1 MARREADLPPQC
13 SRGSGAGREQAAVDV
28 DDLAGGRGEQVAE
41 QGADHGAH
49 RGGVLGVPAEGGAF
63 VPDVVERGRSG
74 DGLLRQRVDRPGG
87 DEVGADAIRP
97 EVADT
102 DRISP

>member
-1 MARREADLPPQC
+1 M
-13 SRGSGAGREQAAVDV
+13 

-63 VPDVVERGRSG
+63 VPDVVERGRAG
-74 DGLLRQRVDRPGG
+74 DGLLRQRVDRAGR
-87 DEVGADAIRP
+87 DQVGADAIRP